1 MTYSTIIVRDMTSLA
16 ITVYFLV
23 KVGIR
28 ENSLKQQLT
37 KRENLYDVMDLSTVL
52 GSVTPLMSFS

>member
-1 MTYSTIIVRDMTSLA
+1 MTSLA